1 MRQPRPGE
9 LREVVLIRRRA
20 DMPMAGGG
28 VAASFTG
35 ERYADAKIEPVG
47 TAVYQAG
54 VQTDDRIT
62 HRVFLR
68 SEMAAGVDQAS
79 EIVCDDVVYRVR
91 RSGDIGGT
99 RRFAVIEV
107 EEVRS
112 GDGYGF

>member
-1 MRQPRPGE
+1 MKQPRPGE
-9 LREVVLIRRRA
+9 LRDLVQIRRRA
-20 DMPMAGGG
+20 DMPTAGGG

-68 SEMAAGVDQAS
+68 SEMAAGGDQAA
-79 EIVCDDVVYRVR
+79 EIVCDEELSTASSAPPISAA
-91 RSGDIGGT
+91 SGGS
-99 RRFAVIEV
+99 RLLR
-107 EEVRS
+107 
-112 GDGYGF
+112 

>member
-1 MRQPRPGE
+1 MRQPRTGE
-9 LREVVLIRRRA
+9 LRELVLIRQRT
-20 DMPMAGGG
+20 DMPMTGGG

-54 VQTDDRIT
+54 VQTDDKLT

-68 SEMAAGVDQAS
+68 SEMAVGVDGAC

-91 RSGDIGGT
+91 RCADIGGA

-107 EEVRS
+107 EELRGRV
-112 GDGYGF
+112 GYGF